1 MTTLPLDFPG
11 LEAEARRMVGDILDT
26 GLDGSDTMRLAN
38 TAQPLIRAHA
48 RLLAD
53 LTRPESRDR
62 WAWAMA
68 AHMGWKVAGMT
79 TAPAFFLAP
88 ATEAEEDAD
97 SQPAAWCLSSHGL
110 DVTAWFGGSSVDDAY
125 LNDFTAYVPGLPLD
139 PEQRIEAFRLILHAV
154 FGVTP

>member
-1 MTTLPLDFPG
+1 MSHSLPLDFPG

-62 WAWAMA
+62 WAWLLADRL
-68 AHMGWKVAGMT
+68 GWEST
-79 TAPAFFLAP
+79 TLNAPSFYP
-88 ATEAEEDAD
+88 GPGRNSSEHEDATVD
-97 SQPAAWCLSSHGL
+97 GWWFMDDQGNVQFFTGDQDGAKEIEGVHVPGIPAADWSMG
-110 DVTAWFGGSSVDDAY
+110 V
-125 LNDFTAYVPGLPLD
+125 
-139 PEQRIEAFRLILHAV
+139 EAFRFVLHAV
-154 FGVTP
+154 FGVTQ

>member
-53 LTRPESRDR
+53 LTRPESQCFWLR
-62 WAWAMA
+62 A
-68 AHMGWKVAGMT
+68 
-79 TAPAFFLAP
+79 LA
-88 ATEAEEDAD
+88 THER
-97 SQPAAWCLSSHGL
+97 
-110 DVTAWFGGSSVDDAY
+110 
-125 LNDFTAYVPGLPLD
+125 LPLPRVGSPGWCRRRGGFYLSTPFGAVAFID
-139 PEQRIEAFRLILHAV
+139 FYMNCMEAGHRIAGIGGIPNNTKGDAEALRLTLHAA

>member
-48 RLLAD
+48 RLLTD
-53 LTRPESRDR
+53 LTRPESQCFWLRALGARYGLLPLPVGSLR
-62 WAWAMA
+62 WLRPQHQPGYALS
-68 AHMGWKVAGMT
+68 GSWKVILFVPVGFALTGDRYIQIPGVEAVPST
-79 TAPAFFLAP
+79 PEGDIEGLRLALC
-88 ATEAEEDAD
+88 
-97 SQPAAWCLSSHGL
+97 AA
-110 DVTAWFGGSSVDDAY
+110 
-125 LNDFTAYVPGLPLD
+125 
-139 PEQRIEAFRLILHAV
+139 